1 MAGVYLGPY
10 VPPHRHSH
18 STYLLS
24 SPSVQID
31 PTANYTAAIML
42 KLKEGG
48 EDALRSAVL
57 RVSDPKHNDY
67 GKFLSRDEVVAMT
80 APAKNK
86 VDAVTNWLESGS
98 CEGGDSGGKIT
109 ATVSVGGDVIWVN
122 GQLKDVEMRFGTR
135 LALFASGERQAIRAS
150 CLLYTSPSPRD

>member
-1 MAGVYLGPY
+1 MPFASSLLCERRIGSGPAGPTRSLDMAGVYLGPY

-48 EDALRSAVL
+48 EDALRSA
-57 RVSDPKHNDY
+57 
-67 GKFLSRDEVVAMT
+67 G
-80 APAKNK
+80 APPA
-86 VDAVTNWLESGS
+86 A
-98 CEGGDSGGKIT
+98 
-109 ATVSVGGDVIWVN
+109 ATRS
-122 GQLKDVEMRFGTR
+122 Q
-135 LALFASGERQAIRAS
+135 
-150 CLLYTSPSPRD
+150 P